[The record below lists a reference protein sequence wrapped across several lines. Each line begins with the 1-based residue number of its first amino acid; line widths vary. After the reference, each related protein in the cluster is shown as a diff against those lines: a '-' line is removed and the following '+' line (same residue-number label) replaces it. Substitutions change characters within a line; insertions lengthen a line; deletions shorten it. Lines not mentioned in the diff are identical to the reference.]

1 MATQAVTTS
10 VFSRKQILVALY
22 AALVLFLTYAS
33 IFAYRKPFTVATF
46 EGLSFWG
53 ISYQSLLII
62 SQSLGYMLSKFWGIK
77 FISELKQLG
86 RWKTTIILIA
96 VAWLCLLIFAVVP
109 AEFGLLCLFV
119 YGFVLG
125 FMWGIIFSYAEG
137 RRATDFIGSVL
148 AVSFIFA
155 GGFSRSIGKWL
166 MLSWNVSEKWMPF
179 MTGLV
184 FLFPLILFLY
194 LLERIPKPDKD
205 DIDERTERSPMTKED
220 RKKFLRHFGFGI
232 AAVTV
237 TYLFLTVMRDV
248 RDNFMSNIWNEL
260 GYGDNASIFART
272 ETNTSLI
279 ILFMISSMVLIRK
292 NMKAFRIIH
301 VAILCGFLLA
311 GISSAFFV
319 TGALDGA
326 LWMQLVGLGLYMAYI
341 PFNCIFFERMIASFR
356 IGGNVGF
363 LIYIADAFGYL
374 GSISVMLA
382 KEILKVKANW
392 PEFYSQ
398 GVVMFSIVGCFGTI
412 ISFVYFNR
420 KYRLQKV
427 SIKEG
432 FR

>member
-1 MATQAVTTS
+1 
-10 VFSRKQILVALY
+10 
-22 AALVLFLTYAS
+22 
-33 IFAYRKPFTVATF
+33 
-46 EGLSFWG
+46 
-53 ISYQSLLII
+53 
-62 SQSLGYMLSKFWGIK
+62 MLSKFWGIK

-86 RWKTTIILIA
+86 RWKTTIILIGI
-96 VAWLCLLIFAVVP
+96 AWLCLLVFAVVP
-109 AEFGLLCLFV
+109 AKFGLLCLFV
-119 YGFVLG
+119 NGFVLG

-166 MLSWNVSEKWMPF
+166 MLSWDVSEKWMPF

-194 LLERIPKPDKD
+194 LLERIPKPDRD
-205 DIDERTERSPMTKED
+205 DVDERTERSPMTKDD

-232 AAVTV
+232 AAVTI

-260 GYGDNASIFART
+260 GYGDNASIFAKT

-292 NMKAFRIIH
+292 NIKAFRIIH
-301 VAILCGFLLA
+301 VAILGGFLLA

-326 LWMQLVGLGLYMAYI
+326 IWMQLVGLGLYMAYI

-398 GVVMFSIVGCFGTI
+398 GVVIFSIVGCVGTI
-412 ISFVYFNR
+412 ISFFYFNR
-420 KYRLQKV
+420 KYRLQK
-427 SIKEG
+427 IALNE
-432 FR
+432 RLH